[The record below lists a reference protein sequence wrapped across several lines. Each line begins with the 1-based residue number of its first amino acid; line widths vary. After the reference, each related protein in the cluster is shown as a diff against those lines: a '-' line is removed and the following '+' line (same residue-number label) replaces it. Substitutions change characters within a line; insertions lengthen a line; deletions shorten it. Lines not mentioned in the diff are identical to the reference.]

1 MLSIWPSNQAPRR
14 AGHSRAR
21 PDRGRVRCSPR
32 TSGERC
38 FDAPK
43 AVRATHVAA
52 LKSNRV
58 LPPLPTE
65 GLHRPLRFSITH
77 QCAVVREDGT
87 DREQRDGARQIYEE
101 GIRKSP
107 VPRGQKLWQGIHD
120 HWGEAQVASA
130 DAPLNVRCWTK
141 ADIWPERPVT
151 VSKPRQI
158 PIALFNL
165 INVRATY
172 ALLVREF
179 RNRNSFFEFLFQHFT
194 KFHERFASSPNALFV
209 RALLRR
215 TTSVM

>member
-1 MLSIWPSNQAPRR
+1 MLSIWPSNQALRR

-120 HWGEAQVASA
+120 HWGEAKVASA

-141 ADIWPERPVT
+141 ADKGGFWPAMVCPLRT
-151 VSKPRQI
+151 LSGHWACAHAADKSGLFSL
-158 PIALFNL
+158 AL
-165 INVRATY
+165 ATHGEVY
-172 ALLVREF
+172 SGVA
-179 RNRNSFFEFLFQHFT
+179 Q
-194 KFHERFASSPNALFV
+194 ASGDDETDPA
-209 RALLRR
+209 
-215 TTSVM
+215 

>member
-1 MLSIWPSNQAPRR
+1 MLSIWPSNQALRR

-141 ADIWPERPVT
+141 ADKGGFWPAMVCPLMTQIGHAANLAICYRPCRSRVHGPAGQDEGGRT
-151 VSKPRQI
+151 SPMESGI
-158 PIALFNL
+158 SSTAHFSLFTNY
-165 INVRATY
+165 IFSR
-172 ALLVREF
+172 
-179 RNRNSFFEFLFQHFT
+179 
-194 KFHERFASSPNALFV
+194 
-209 RALLRR
+209 
-215 TTSVM
+215 